1 MSTQQLSRLELFNL
15 RYQRDRL
22 RNSRGPVYMIFD
34 RNSGI
39 RKQVIEEKDLY
50 KFLDRKQYVI
60 EIGDRSQLI
69 KEFQRKIDNVISTC

>member
-22 RNSRGPVYMIFD
+22 KNTSGPVYLIFD

-39 RKQVIEEKDLY
+39 RKQVVEEKNLY
-50 KFLDRKQYVI
+50 KFLDRKQYII
-60 EIGDRSQLI
+60 EIGDRLQLI
-69 KEFQRKIDNVISTC
+69 KEFQRKIDAVIATC